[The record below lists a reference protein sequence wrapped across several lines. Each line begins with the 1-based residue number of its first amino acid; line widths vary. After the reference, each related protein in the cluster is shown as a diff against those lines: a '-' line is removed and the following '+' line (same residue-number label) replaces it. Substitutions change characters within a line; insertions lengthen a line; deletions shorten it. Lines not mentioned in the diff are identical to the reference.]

1 MTEAPLA
8 EPGQRLLARIVDTLV
23 VGVPVIIVVR
33 EFVSGPTVDVVAPP
47 ALAGCLFLYEA
58 VQLAIWGRTLG
69 KRFAGIEVVAVPDV
83 LPVPDAAQA
92 QAQARSGETAGPTP
106 PSGGSGD
113 ETDSEAITATSEP
126 ATPLGEPGGF
136 GGVMDAEMTAE
147 AIPEADVRPED
158 TRDAETDSVRA
169 SHRLGVVRAVARAA
183 VYSLPIAARPI
194 PVAGV
199 LASIFWVVNAG
210 ALYEG
215 PLRQAGH
222 DRLTGTVVVKRPPT
236 DSSAF

>member
-33 EFVSGPTVDVVAPP
+33 ELVAGPSVDVVAPP
-47 ALAGCLFLYEA
+47 ALAGCMFLYEA

-83 LPVPDAAQA
+83 TSVPDATEKQG
-92 QAQARSGETAGPTP
+92 RNGDTSGTAP
-106 PSGGSGD
+106 PSGVPGD
-113 ETDSEAITATSEP
+113 ETDAEATTAPPEP
-126 ATPLGEPGGF
+126 VTPVMETGGLS
-136 GGVMDAEMTAE
+136 GVTGAEMTAE
-147 AIPEADVRPED
+147 ATTEAAVRPED
-158 TRDAETDSVRA
+158 TRNSETDSVRDR
-169 SHRLGVVRAVARAA
+169 HRLGVVRAVVRAA
-183 VYSLPIAARPI
+183 IYSLPIAARPI

-199 LASIFWVVNAG
+199 LASIFWVANAA

-215 PLRQAGH
+215 TLRQAGH
-222 DRLTGTVVVKRPPT
+222 DRITGTAVVKRSPS